1 MVFLLIMPTPHP
13 CAPVPKF
20 VISGSHNSTMI
31 RPCPC
36 PLAAC
41 CAPLPQL
48 PSPARPRSPS
58 PTPPSPCPPQ
68 QVISGSHDSTV
79 RLWDLRRGKASGVLT
94 HHKKS
99 IRAMAMHPAEFA
111 FASASAENIKK
122 WALPDGDFLHNML
135 AQQRAIVN
143 AMALNADGVMAT
155 GGWKGVGRG
164 TRG

>member
-1 MVFLLIMPTPHP
+1 MYPSHP
-13 CAPVPKF
+13 FP
-20 VISGSHNSTMI
+20 
-31 RPCPC
+31 
-36 PLAAC
+36 
-41 CAPLPQL
+41 
-48 PSPARPRSPS
+48 PR
-58 PTPPSPCPPQ
+58 

-79 RLWDLRRGKASGVLT
+79 RLWDLRHGKASAVLT

-99 IRAMAMHPAEFA
+99 IRALAMHPSEFA

-155 GGWKGVGRG
+155 GGGKGVGPG
-164 TRG
+164 CTGALQGQGQGQ